1 MRVFELFELRV
12 FFFRKKMRVNICL
25 MATYLFSPTLAL
37 SLCLWEKENA
47 AAPLPSLLTGLVIS
61 FLLTKPLPG
70 WSFICCLLQ
79 FILRCRNIPQP
90 CPCRVRQAVTLSS
103 SSLCAVALLQLSQLL
118 LMLINLISIIDQV
131 VWRKWE
137 AKRLPRIR
145 QSSRAVVAMR
155 KVVQV
160 LCCKGNE
167 FPLTSCLNF
176 SLFLPQLTQP
186 VPGRLTLINC
196 SLNYLLVCC

>member
-1 MRVFELFELRV
+1 
-12 FFFRKKMRVNICL
+12 
-25 MATYLFSPTLAL
+25 MATYLFSPMLAL

-137 AKRLPRIR
+137 AKCLPRDPSE
-145 QSSRAVVAMR
+145 QPSRGCYAEGGAGAVLQM
-155 KVVQV
+155 
-160 LCCKGNE
+160 E
-167 FPLTSCLNF
+167 
-176 SLFLPQLTQP
+176 
-186 VPGRLTLINC
+186 
-196 SLNYLLVCC
+196 